1 MKELLILLRSLQLYA
16 HSCHH
21 LAARVVFTQDHEML
35 ADIYNGAES
44 DYDSVAERIVGT
56 MGEEQ
61 LPSLGEQMKAVFAKV
76 NTLPLVGVK
85 ENSIMFE
92 TILQLEKEICACV
105 ASTVASGVSEGTKQ
119 LIGDICN
126 RLEVEQYKISRRLK
140 K

>member
-1 MKELLILLRSLQLYA
+1 
-16 HSCHH
+16 
-21 LAARVVFTQDHEML
+21 ML
-35 ADIYNGAES
+35 ADIYNAAES
-44 DYDSVAERIVGT
+44 DYDAVAERIIGT

-61 LPSLGEQMKAVFAKV
+61 LPSLSEQMKAVFAKV

-85 ENSIMFE
+85 ENSVMFE
-92 TILQLEKEICACV
+92 TILQLEKEICAAV
-105 ASTVASGVSEGTKQ
+105 TAAVASGVSEGTKQ